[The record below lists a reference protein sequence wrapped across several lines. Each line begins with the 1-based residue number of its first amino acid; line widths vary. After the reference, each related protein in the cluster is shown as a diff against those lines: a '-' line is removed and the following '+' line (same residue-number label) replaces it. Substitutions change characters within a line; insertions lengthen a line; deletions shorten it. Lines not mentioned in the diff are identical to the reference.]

1 MRTIAAV
8 TLTAPPSQNRLAVY
22 CSPLS
27 WSDLSARARSL
38 RTLFTGGVNESEV
51 LVLLLSRGLLTRPW
65 CTQRRVKIRTL
76 SNISCSSHYE
86 AMPCMAGLLEIRQAM
101 RKQKPIV
108 LLELT
113 GPGHSFSFD
122 DAYAMLRDLENK
134 LPPLNPWAIDELRK
148 HLDAGETLV
157 DLQQTVLSAIEI
169 GRSSRVP
176 HLNINGCV
184 PRT

>member
-1 MRTIAAV
+1 
-8 TLTAPPSQNRLAVY
+8 
-22 CSPLS
+22 
-27 WSDLSARARSL
+27 
-38 RTLFTGGVNESEV
+38 
-51 LVLLLSRGLLTRPW
+51 
-65 CTQRRVKIRTL
+65 
-76 SNISCSSHYE
+76 
-86 AMPCMAGLLEIRQAM
+86 MAGLLEIRQAM

-148 HLDAGETLV
+148 HHDAGETLV
-157 DLQQTVLSAIEI
+157 DLQQTVLGAIEI

-184 PRT
+184 PRAQPTSDFDVHVRVRVRVGVCVCLSACVKVFARFSSVLRWVLRILRVLLMFYVGF